1 MASRHMKRCS
11 ASLIIREMLIKTTMK
26 YHLISARTA
35 IITKSTNN
43 KGWRGCGEKKSSC
56 IVVGI
61 NRYTHCGEQNRSSFV
76 VAQLLSR
83 VQLFATPWTEEFQA
97 SLSFTITWS
106 LLKLMFIRSMMSSNL
121 ILCHPLLLLPS
132 IFPSI
137 KVFSNE
143 SAPHITWP
151 MYWSFSISAS
161 NEYSEQIFLG
171 LTGFISLQFKGLS
184 RAFSN
189 ITVQK
194 HQFFSAQS
202 SLWSNSHIRT

>member
-106 LLKLMFIRSMMSSNL
+106 LLKLTSIESVMPPNHL
-121 ILCHPLLLLPS
+121 IFCCPLLLLP
-132 IFPSI
+132 P
-137 KVFSNE
+137 
-143 SAPHITWP
+143 A
-151 MYWSFSISAS
+151 IS
-161 NEYSEQIFLG
+161 
-171 LTGFISLQFKGLS
+171 KG
-184 RAFSN
+184 
-189 ITVQK
+189 
-194 HQFFSAQS
+194 
-202 SLWSNSHIRT
+202 WW